1 MATSKTDVKITG
13 SFSRTWDVTATA
25 DADTTITIPHGL
37 SGVTGATANLSLV
50 PLSPVSV
57 LSSWWLDSIN
67 GTNLVLSKDV
77 VVGSGA
83 PTPQLRVHLWV
94 NHSIVD

>member
-13 SFSRTWDVTATA
+13 NFSRTWDVTATA

-37 SGVTGATANLSLV
+37 QGVTDATANLSLV
-50 PLSPVSV
+50 PLTPVGV
-57 LSSWWLDSIN
+57 LSAWWRGSVD
-67 GTNLVLSKDV
+67 GTNLVLNKDL

-83 PTPQLRVHLWV
+83 PTAQLRVHLWV